1 MTEIS
6 LYRVIHKSY
15 IALLPL
21 YCLKMYKLNPY
32 TLFGTLFLS
41 SVLSGSI
48 NTKKI
53 FSFFESVKEKNLQFV
68 ITLIISKLKDVIK
81 RIISI

>member
-1 MTEIS
+1 
-6 LYRVIHKSY
+6 
-15 IALLPL
+15 
-21 YCLKMYKLNPY
+21 MYKLNPY